1 MAWNIG
7 HFPPHWRVSLAV
19 ERAPNEA
26 MNPMGIAIADDPL
39 RHLRLRAVDRESE
52 ATLMKAASSFAVIV
66 LEGME
71 QRGGNGA

>member
-1 MAWNIG
+1 
-7 HFPPHWRVSLAV
+7 
-19 ERAPNEA
+19 